1 MAHSETSLQEF
12 LERSET
18 PDSPPRI
25 LYPIFSSH
33 DNFTFEAALTIAE
46 GVGGELIVLD
56 LLTDAVSRGT
66 ETTRVGRKL
75 LQANL
80 DEGHTAEAHLIIEE
94 TSSPLKTA
102 INVAQQRDI
111 QLVVLDKHTPEL
123 FGEGLRGDAADRMR
137 RKASCDVVSITYSR
151 AGPGVASVLVP
162 VAEGKHFD
170 LGVTVGGAL
179 GMGADAPVDL
189 FHVSEEK
196 TEAEETRVE
205 ELFETAREHLPESVE
220 LDTWHL
226 EAPDVAEAIIN
237 ESAHYNVTVIG
248 KPTQRGLL
256 EFVTGSITAT
266 VTEASEN
273 AVLTVQ
279 RNGGEGFSFEHDSR
293 CTSSANG
300 R

>member
-1 MAHSETSLQEF
+1 MAHSEASLQEF

-33 DNFTFEAALTIAE
+33 DNFTFEAALNIAE

-56 LLTDAVSRGT
+56 LLTEGGSHSS

-75 LQANL
+75 LQTNL
-80 DEGHTAEAHLIIEE
+80 DRGHTAEAHLIVEK
-94 TSSPLKTA
+94 TNNPLKTA
-102 INVAQQRDI
+102 ISVAQQRDI
-111 QLVVLDKHTPEL
+111 QLVVLDKYTPEL
-123 FGEGLRGDAADRMR
+123 FGEGLRGDAANRMR
-137 RKASCDVVSITYSR
+137 RKASVDVVSVTYSR

-162 VAEGKHFD
+162 VAEGKHCD
-170 LGVTVGGAL
+170 LGVIVGGAL
-179 GMGADAPVDL
+179 GVGTNAPVDL

-196 TEAEETRVE
+196 TEAEVTRVA
-205 ELFETAREHLPESVE
+205 ELFETARERLPESVE

-237 ESAHYNVTVIG
+237 ESAHYDVTVIG

-266 VTEASEN
+266 VTEESEN

-279 RNGGEGFSFEHDSR
+279 RNGGEGFSFEES
-293 CTSSANG
+293 
-300 R
+300 